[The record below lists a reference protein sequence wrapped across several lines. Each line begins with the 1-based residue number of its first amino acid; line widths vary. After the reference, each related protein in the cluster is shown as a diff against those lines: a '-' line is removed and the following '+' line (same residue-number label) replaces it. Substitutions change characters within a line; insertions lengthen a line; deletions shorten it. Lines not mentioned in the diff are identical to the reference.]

1 MPRSVR
7 TVFYRAPRSNDAD
20 SNTGSLGWVE
30 PFAKPIG
37 YAAIGALRRFN
48 CQTAHS
54 TRNCH
59 SGAMRSI
66 ELRCAIAHRRI
77 SRFRVRA
84 KARPGM
90 TEVDTASRSRGAMR
104 PSFASPPSQNKRA
117 QGKPGARCTRGPV
130 CDCYW
135 QKGTRAYRFSGGI
148 PTFPARWVTAYTVL
162 SPVTGLSCHRHPRE
176 VLLPAN
182 LT

>member
-37 YAAIGALRRFN
+37 FAAIDGRCRGSSSIQISNSRGTKSSDTVIASAAKQSIAQQARKLDCFAALAMTLR
-48 CQTAHS
+48 HS
-54 TRNCH
+54 RH
-59 SGAMRSI
+59 DSA
-66 ELRCAIAHRRI
+66 I
-77 SRFRVRA
+77 SRR
-84 KARPGM
+84 
-90 TEVDTASRSRGAMR
+90 DASELCVVAL
-104 PSFASPPSQNKRA
+104 QNKRA

-162 SPVTGLSCHRHPRE
+162 SPVTGFLATVIRRKCCFPR
-176 VLLPAN
+176 
-182 LT
+182 T